1 MLTEKEKTLIKIELY
16 KAYQELPSHCKPN
29 SRFVLAVQQGLE
41 RAQRKIEEEEINKK
55 NRKE

>member
-1 MLTEKEKTLIKIELY
+1 MLTEKEKALIKIELY

-41 RAQRKIEEEEINKK
+41 RAQRKIEEEEIKK